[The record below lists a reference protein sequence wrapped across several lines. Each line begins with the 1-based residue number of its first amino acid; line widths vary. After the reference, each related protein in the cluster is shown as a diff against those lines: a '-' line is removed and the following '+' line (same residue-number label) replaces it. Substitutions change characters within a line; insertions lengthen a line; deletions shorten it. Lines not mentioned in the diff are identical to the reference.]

1 MIRIGEL
8 LVSQGILTEAE
19 VSQALAAQRSR
30 PEPFG
35 AICERLFG
43 VSPEAIEGAWAEQYA
58 RLTREW
64 SPTLLEEDPS
74 LREIVSARQAWQ
86 FRVVPIRS
94 EAEGLLLATTTSHL
108 PRALRFATRFL
119 DRPAIFML
127 VEATRL
133 AEMLMRR
140 YPIGGLDAASVESP
154 HLQSI
159 LNPLVRPAGPV
170 APPPKG
176 QIIRGSPPPLR
187 QGRIA
192 DSA

>member
-19 VSQALAAQRSR
+19 VSRALAAQRSR

-64 SPTLLEEDPS
+64 SPTLLEEDPA
-74 LREIVSARQAWQ
+74 LRELVSARQAWQ
-86 FRVVPIRS
+86 FRVVPIR
-94 EAEGLLLATTTSHL
+94 EEPEGLLLATTTSHL

-154 HLQSI
+154 RLQSI
-159 LNPLVRPAGPV
+159 LHPLVRPA
-170 APPPKG
+170 APKVPQSRRPPL
-176 QIIRGSPPPLR
+176 RPPPL
-187 QGRIA
+187 A